1 MILNKNNLQI
11 TQILILNKITYITF
25 MINITI
31 YKNILYDRYKF
42 PSYKIRYIKINTT
55 DNVNNNE
62 KYRSHC
68 RTGSLFC
75 LLPYNY
81 ME

>member
-31 YKNILYDRYKF
+31 YKNKLYNRYKF
-42 PSYKIRYIKINTT
+42 PTYKIRYIKINMT
-55 DNVNNNE
+55 DNVINNDKNN
-62 KYRSHC
+62 KFGYQK
-68 RTGSLFC
+68 
-75 LLPYNY
+75 
-81 ME
+81 

>member
-1 MILNKNNLQI
+1 
-11 TQILILNKITYITF
+11 

-31 YKNILYDRYKF
+31 YKNKLYNRYKF
-42 PSYKIRYIKINTT
+42 PTYKIRYIKINMT

>member
-31 YKNILYDRYKF
+31 YKNILYNRYKF
-42 PSYKIRYIKINTT
+42 PSYKIRYIKINMT
-55 DNVNNNE
+55 DNVINNDKNN
-62 KYRSHC
+62 KFGYQK
-68 RTGSLFC
+68 
-75 LLPYNY
+75 
-81 ME
+81 

>member
-1 MILNKNNLQI
+1 
-11 TQILILNKITYITF
+11 

-31 YKNILYDRYKF
+31 YKNILYNRYKF
-42 PSYKIRYIKINTT
+42 PSYKIRYIKINMT

-75 LLPYNY
+75 LLPYINAPAHADRNLSPTFHPRY
-81 ME
+81 AG